1 MNKNL
6 IILISIILF
15 TSCSTFNRVILPL
28 KDIPKPNGPHRVGTI
43 AFEWEDANRKEWFT
57 IEEDDYRRLIV
68 QFWYPTNDREV
79 LVKNPYLDN
88 PKQRAKPISDQIDIP
103 SFLMSH
109 LDEVNKNSID
119 LASISSSKKDF
130 PLIVF
135 SHGLGGM
142 RMQNTIQCEELA
154 SRGYIVVAMDHAFD
168 AHATFFKNNIL
179 ADFRS
184 GIEGQISEEEFW
196 SIRTPQL
203 NTRAADISFVIDQIS
218 TLKESSSNSFFK
230 AIRTD
235 KVGIFGHSFG
245 GATAIMASL
254 LDSRIKACINL
265 DGWIVPIP
273 EKVIETG
280 IDKPFLYIG
289 QEAWNDTLN
298 YIKLEKFIKNSNSSN
313 RVLKLKGTKHY
324 DFTDIPQIAPIAS
337 KIGITGSMNTLE
349 LKHLINKEVVDF
361 FDSLIY

>member
-1 MNKNL
+1 
-6 IILISIILF
+6 
-15 TSCSTFNRVILPL
+15 
-28 KDIPKPNGPHRVGTI
+28 
-43 AFEWEDANRKEWFT
+43 
-57 IEEDDYRRLIV
+57 
-68 QFWYPTNDREV
+68 
-79 LVKNPYLDN
+79 
-88 PKQRAKPISDQIDIP
+88 
-103 SFLMSH
+103 
-109 LDEVNKNSID
+109 
-119 LASISSSKKDF
+119 
-130 PLIVF
+130 
-135 SHGLGGM
+135 
-142 RMQNTIQCEELA
+142 MQNTIQCEELA